1 MVEKLLDFL
10 TSKNSIENSKLIRTF
25 CYLIMAIL
33 ASSWYSHS
41 FHKYTLNF
49 EYKFLLDFIFS
60 GKILPCILLYVLV
73 YSLNEIAGMIL
84 FTLYCLLLQKVQKK
98 ADKIVQTE
106 GERKIKKDYLAIRE
120 IFRPILISLGA
131 LQVVKGELKMNT
143 EVREFLKRYC
153 DSPRVIVM
161 NIVQILV
168 FTIMTYITYNA
179 TVYDL
184 AYVPGWLNCL
194 VSVIFYTLIVIS
206 IVLIIVLSIF
216 EVNIPALR
224 IVYDKIKP
232 LT

>member
-41 FHKYTLNF
+41 LHKYTLNF
-49 EYKFLLDFIFS
+49 DYKFLLDFIFS
-60 GKILPCILLYVLV
+60 GKILPCILLYILV
-73 YSLNEIAGMIL
+73 YSLNEIGGMIL
-84 FTLYCLLLQKVQKK
+84 FTLYSILMHKIKKK
-98 ADKIVQTE
+98 ADNIVQTA
-106 GERKIKKDYLAIRE
+106 GERKIKKDYLTIRDV
-120 IFRPILISLGA
+120 FRPILISLGV
-131 LQVVKGELKMNT
+131 LQIVKGEPKMNA

-161 NIVQILV
+161 NIVQLLV
-168 FTIMTYITYNA
+168 FAIMTYITYNV
-179 TVYDL
+179 TMQDL
-184 AYVPGWLNCL
+184 IYIPSWLNLL
-194 VSVIFYTLIVIS
+194 VTIIFYFLIFIS
-206 IVLIIVLSIF
+206 FILIFFLAIF

-224 IVYDKIKP
+224 VVYDKVKP